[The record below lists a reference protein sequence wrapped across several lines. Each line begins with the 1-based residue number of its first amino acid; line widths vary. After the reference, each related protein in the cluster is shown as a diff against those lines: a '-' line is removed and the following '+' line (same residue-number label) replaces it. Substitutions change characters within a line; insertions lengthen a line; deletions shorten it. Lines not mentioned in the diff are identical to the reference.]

1 MACKNV
7 IKYVSS
13 YVIKENVDLMKN
25 EFLGSIGA
33 IGLNFRLKR
42 LSDLLQKDINH
53 LYKELEVPLE
63 PSWFL
68 VLFFLQQYGPTSVT
82 AVGRG
87 LGVSHPA
94 IIQVSRELIAAE
106 HVATYKDGK
115 DKRKRVLAL
124 TSRGRAVF
132 GSLAPVWT
140 GLQRAFEQ
148 VSREIETSSYLGGLE
163 KAFFERSLRERF
175 YDHYVIHN

>member
-1 MACKNV
+1 
-7 IKYVSS
+7 
-13 YVIKENVDLMKN
+13 MKN